1 MILNVMQLLI
11 VGQFYFWTQSAAVSP
26 SSPLRPVGLYVLIIS
41 WLLIT
46 YSASRSGSDLLH
58 RKILR
63 LVLTV
68 ALGFALLWYT
78 GIGFWERPRGTW
90 DDLVIPLRFLGVG
103 LLVLLAGH
111 YARAPLDSIRRI
123 VARARREP
131 AEG

>member
-1 MILNVMQLLI
+1 MLLNVMQLLI
-11 VGQFYFWTQSAAVSP
+11 VGQFYYWTQSPAVSP
-26 SSPLRPVGLYVLIIS
+26 SSPLRPVGLYALIIS

-78 GIGFWERPRGTW
+78 GIGYWERPRGTL
-90 DDLVIPLRFLGVG
+90 DDLVIPLRFFAVG
-103 LLVLLAGH
+103 LVVILANH
-111 YARAPLDSIRRI
+111 YARRPLESIQRV
-123 VARARREP
+123 VARVRQD
-131 AEG
+131 